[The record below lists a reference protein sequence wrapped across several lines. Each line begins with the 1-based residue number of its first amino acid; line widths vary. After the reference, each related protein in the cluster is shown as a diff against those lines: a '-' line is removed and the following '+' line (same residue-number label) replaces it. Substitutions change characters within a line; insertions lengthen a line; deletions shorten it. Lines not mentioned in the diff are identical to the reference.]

1 MFFAWMPLGYL
12 LLATKRYFKGNWKLF
27 YFIHIF
33 VGILV
38 LIITVWQTLE
48 ISLKFGWGWTDDV
61 HSILGTICI
70 VATVLAIISGFVT
83 QAFHSFYNGDKEWA
97 KKEKATVIAKI
108 HGWISYFV
116 LFYANVIILGG
127 TITYCLAYLKE
138 TKYIP
143 AGICS
148 FLFFINLVLV
158 SEYLHRRKARS
169 DNLARINT

>member
-1 MFFAWMPLGYL
+1 M
-12 LLATKRYFKGNWKLF
+12 
-27 YFIHIF
+27 
-33 VGILV
+33 
-38 LIITVWQTLE
+38 E

-83 QAFHSFYNGDKEWA
+83 QAYYSFYNGDKEWA

-169 DNLARINT
+169 DNLACKKT